1 MTDWPARRL
10 VIGDD
15 VDPSIVTTSAN
26 EKAWSGTGSPP
37 GPIIVLPPQP
47 NVLTN
52 VVIIVDRRHFVRGC
66 LASWLG
72 NFGDE
77 FQTLAVA
84 DIETVANNDALK
96 QAAAVLFGLD
106 RAETTDHWLCRQIES
121 LRERSPDVP
130 IALLLEATDVSNS
143 RAVESVVSRLAVQGY
158 IPTSTSLEVA
168 AAALRL
174 VMAGGH
180 YFPRLSHSAG
190 SPDLVSIGRT
200 QPIVPGQ
207 GVEKLTPREERV
219 LNELAA
225 GAPNKIIAHRLGISV
240 STVKAHVHS
249 IIRKL
254 KVRNRTEAAMAARA
268 SPAQSGQR
276 GSSMSGAASDQ

>member
-1 MTDWPARRL
+1 MTDPCA
-10 VIGDD
+10 
-15 VDPSIVTTSAN
+15 VDPSTVPVGAN
-26 EKAWSGTGSPP
+26 EKAWSDTGARPVS
-37 GPIIVLPPQP
+37 PPQP
-47 NVLTN
+47 DVPANALLV
-52 VVIIVDRRHFVRGC
+52 VDRRPFVRGC

-72 NFGDE
+72 SFGEE
-77 FQTLAVA
+77 FQTLAIA
-84 DIETVANNDALK
+84 DIETVTNNDALK
-96 QAAAVLFGLD
+96 QAAAVLFGFD
-106 RAETTDHWLCRQIES
+106 RAETADQWLSSQIEW
-121 LRERSPDVP
+121 LRERCPDVP

-143 RAVESVVSRLAVQGY
+143 RAVASVVSRLAVQGY

-190 SPDLVSIGRT
+190 SPELVSIGRT
-200 QPIVPGQ
+200 QPIVPSQ
-207 GVEKLTPREERV
+207 GVAKLTPREDAV
-219 LNELAA
+219 LSMLAT
-225 GAPNKIIAHRLGISV
+225 GAPNKIIAYRLGMSI

-254 KVRNRTEAAMAARA
+254 NVQNRTEAVVAARA

-276 GSSMSGAASDQ
+276 GSALFGAAADR